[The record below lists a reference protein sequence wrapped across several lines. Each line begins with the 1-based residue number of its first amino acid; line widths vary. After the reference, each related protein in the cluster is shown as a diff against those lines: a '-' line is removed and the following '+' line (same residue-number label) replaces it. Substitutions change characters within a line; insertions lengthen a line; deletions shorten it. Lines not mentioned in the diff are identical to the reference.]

1 MYSNRQRKGRI
12 YLAERKKQS
21 YLTGAAILAATVAI
35 TKVIGAVYKIP
46 LYNILGDEGTT
57 HFQVMYNIYSLL
69 LTISTAGVPLA
80 ISRLISSSRAVAKY
94 GQAKQYYNASML
106 VFGTIGLI
114 GMTAMIVFA
123 QPLANFINDPEITL
137 GVRVLAPAVFFSCII
152 SVYRGFSQGHQDM
165 TPTAVSQIMEVLC
178 KLVFGLTIAWYL
190 TSLNFGLATVAAG
203 AIVGVTIGLGLSVP
217 VMAWFKRRI
226 MKRDGDVIITDKP
239 MSCGKTAANILK
251 ISIPIT
257 IGASVLN
264 IITLIDS
271 KLVLGRLQEG
281 GAGFS
286 YTDAK
291 VLYGV
296 YSKGLTLFNV
306 PSSFITPVSVA
317 VVPVIAASIA
327 KNRSGETK
335 TTIESC
341 MRITNLLALPMA
353 IGLCVLSEPI
363 FNVLYPN
370 SNENG
375 PALLS
380 ILGIA
385 SYFVCCYTITNG
397 VLQSSGHEKL
407 ALASLPIG
415 GLIKI
420 GVNYILVGNPDINII
435 GAPVGTLICYVVITL
450 MNLIFIS
457 AKLPEKPDFL
467 KITVRP
473 LLCAAVMGAAA
484 WGVYGL
490 AEKFVTPIAGTGRL
504 GSIVCL
510 GMAVI
515 AAVIVYA
522 VLVVTLK
529 AVTRED
535 VMLLPKGEKIAGILH
550 IK

>member
-1 MYSNRQRKGRI
+1 M
-12 YLAERKKQS
+12 AERKKQS

-46 LYNILGDEGTT
+46 LYNILGDEGTA

-80 ISRLISSSRAVAKY
+80 ISRLISSSRAVGKL
-94 GQAKQYYNASML
+94 GQAKQYYDTSML
-106 VFGTIGLI
+106 VFGMIGLI

-123 QPLANFINDPEITL
+123 QPLANFMNDPEITL

-226 MKRDGDVIITDKP
+226 MRHDGDVIITDKP
-239 MSCGKTAANILK
+239 MSRSKTAANILK

-306 PSSFITPVSVA
+306 PSSFITPVAVA

-327 KNRSGETK
+327 RKRNGETK
-335 TTIESC
+335 ATVESC

-353 IGLCVLSEPI
+353 IGLCVLSKPI

-375 PALLS
+375 PALLA

-407 ALASLPIG
+407 ALVSLPIG

-450 MNLIFIS
+450 INLIFIS

-490 AEKFVTPIAGTGRL
+490 AEKLVTPIAGTGRL